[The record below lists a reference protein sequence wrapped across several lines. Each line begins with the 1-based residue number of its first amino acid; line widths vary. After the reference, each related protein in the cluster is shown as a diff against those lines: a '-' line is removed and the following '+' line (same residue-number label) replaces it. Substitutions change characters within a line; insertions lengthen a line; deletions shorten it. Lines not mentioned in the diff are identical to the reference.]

1 MRSRLQSTS
10 SWRTSP
16 RMPLSALKY
25 DSQGLVAVIAQDA
38 ETGEVRM
45 MAYADEIAI
54 RRTLETG
61 VAHFYSRSRQQLWKK
76 GESSGNT
83 LGVRNVWVDCDGDT
97 LIYMVDPTGP
107 SCHTGA
113 QTCFFR
119 RLDADGDLIEAGS
132 DSAAPTLLRLER
144 TLQERKASDAE
155 KSYTKSLLDA
165 GPTKVDAKLREE
177 AAELGQALI
186 DESDERVASEAGDVI
201 YHLLVG
207 LVLREISL
215 RDLFSELSRRFNQS
229 GHEEKASR

>member
-1 MRSRLQSTS
+1 MGLD
-10 SWRTSP
+10 
-16 RMPLSALKY
+16 ALNY

-45 MAYADEIAI
+45 MAYADKTAI
-54 RRTLETG
+54 EQTLSTG
-61 VAHFYSRSRQQLWKK
+61 LAHFYSRSRQRLWKK

-83 LGVRNVWVDCDGDT
+83 LAVRDVWVDCDGDT
-97 LIYMVDPTGP
+97 LIYMVEPAGP

-119 RLDADGDLIEAGS
+119 RLDTDGNLAEAGS
-132 DSAAPTLLRLER
+132 NSAAPTLLRLER
-144 TLQERKASDAE
+144 TLRDRKVSDGG

-165 GPTKVDAKLREE
+165 GPTKIDAKLREE

-186 DESDERVASEAGDVI
+186 GESDERVTSEAGDVL

-207 LVLREISL
+207 LVLREVSV
-215 RDLFSELSRRFNQS
+215 RELFRELSKRFGQS

>member
-1 MRSRLQSTS
+1 MGLD
-10 SWRTSP
+10 
-16 RMPLSALKY
+16 ALKY

-38 ETGEVRM
+38 ETGELRM
-45 MAYADEIAI
+45 MAYADETAI
-54 RRTLETG
+54 ERTLETG
-61 VAHFYSRSRQQLWKK
+61 VAHFFSRSRQKLWKK

-83 LGVRNVWVDCDGDT
+83 LGVRSVWVDCDGDT
-97 LIYMVDPTGP
+97 LIYMVDPAGP

-119 RLDADGDLIEAGS
+119 RLDANGDLIEAGS

-144 TLQERKASDAE
+144 ALQERKASDSE

-165 GPTKVDAKLREE
+165 GPTKIDAKVREE
-177 AAELGQALI
+177 AAELGEALI
-186 DESDERVASEAGDVI
+186 GESDERVASEAGDVI

-207 LVLREISL
+207 LVLREVSL
-215 RDLFSELSRRFNQS
+215 RDLLSELSSRFTQS

>member
-1 MRSRLQSTS
+1 MGID
-10 SWRTSP
+10 
-16 RMPLSALKY
+16 ALKY

-45 MAYADEIAI
+45 MAYADETAI
-54 RRTLETG
+54 GQTLSTG
-61 VAHFYSRSRQQLWKK
+61 LAHFHSRSRQQLWKK

-83 LGVRNVWVDCDGDT
+83 LRVRDVWVDCDGDT
-97 LIYMVDPTGP
+97 LIYMVDPDGP

-119 RLDADGDLIEAGS
+119 RLDIDGNLVEAGS
-132 DSAAPTLLRLER
+132 DGAAPTLLRLER
-144 TLQERKASDAE
+144 TLQERKTSDGG

-165 GPTKVDAKLREE
+165 GPTKIDAKLREE

-207 LVLREISL
+207 LVLRQVPL
-215 RDLFSELSRRFNQS
+215 RALFTKLSSRFAQS

>member
-1 MRSRLQSTS
+1 MGLD
-10 SWRTSP
+10 
-16 RMPLSALKY
+16 ALNY

-45 MAYADEIAI
+45 LAYADETAI
-54 RRTLETG
+54 ERTLGTG
-61 VAHFYSRSRQQLWKK
+61 LAHFYSRSRQQLWKK

-83 LGVRNVWVDCDGDT
+83 LRVRGVWVDCDGDT
-97 LIYMVDPTGP
+97 LIYMVDPEGP

-113 QTCFFR
+113 ETCFFR
-119 RLDADGDLIEAGS
+119 RLDADGNLVEA

-144 TLQERKASDAE
+144 TLQERKASDAG

-165 GPTKVDAKLREE
+165 GPTKIDAKVREE

-186 DESDERVASEAGDVI
+186 GESDERVASEAGDVI

-207 LVLREISL
+207 LVLREVSL
-215 RDLFSELSRRFNQS
+215 RDLFSELSKRFGTS
-229 GHEEKASR
+229 GHDEKSSR